1 VYGAMDMQSML
12 KDELCLHG
20 GIYSVDPS
28 LVKVDFSSNV
38 NPLGISQLASD
49 AIQENAILL
58 SSRYPDSKCRVLKR
72 RLSAYLENDLDEEWI
87 CIGNGATELIH
98 RFAQTFVRNKVI
110 IPFPTFCEYESA
122 SGRSGAEINFVPM
135 KNLSLD
141 SDVIT
146 ENAKNS
152 DAIFLCNPNNPTGLI
167 CETKLI
173 KKIIE
178 SVETST
184 KILLDESYIEL
195 ADCDRY
201 SHPMIVRIIV
211 FDFLI
216 ILRSMTKSFG
226 LAGLRLGYTICNP
239 KLTRCLSRNQIPWN
253 INGLAQ
259 AAAIASLNDPNHLR
273 LSRALIQKER
283 AFLQG
288 KIGKMQTLNAHT
300 SNVNY
305 FLISLENKSSIELRD
320 KILEQKGV
328 LVRDCSTFRGMGV
341 KYVRVAVKTRDEN
354 LRLIDAL
361 ESIDN

>member
-1 VYGAMDMQSML
+1 MYGAMDIHSGING
-12 KDELCLHG
+12 ESCLHG
-20 GIYSVDPS
+20 GIYSVNPN

-49 AIQENAILL
+49 AIQENAVLL
-58 SSRYPDSKCRVLKR
+58 SSKYPDSECRALKR
-72 RLSAYLENDLDEEWI
+72 SLSVYLENELDDEWI

-122 SGRSGAEINFVPM
+122 SKRSGAEINFVSM
-135 KNLSLD
+135 NNLSLD
-141 SDVIT
+141 SDVII
-146 ENAKNS
+146 ESAKNS
-152 DAIFLCNPNNPTGLI
+152 DAIFLCNPNNPTGLT

-173 KKIIE
+173 KKVIE
-178 SVETST
+178 SVDTST
-184 KILLDESYIEL
+184 KILVDESYIEL
-195 ADCDRY
+195 ADCGPN
-201 SHPMIVRIIV
+201 SHTMIDKIKE
-211 FDFLI
+211 FKNLI

-239 KLTRCLSRNQIPWN
+239 KLTRCLSRYQIPWN
-253 INGLAQ
+253 VNGLAQ
-259 AAAIASLNDPNHLR
+259 AAGIASLNDPNHLK

-288 KIGKMQTLNAHT
+288 KIGKMQTFNPHT

-305 FLISLENKSSIELRD
+305 FLISLENKNSIELRD
-320 KILEQKGV
+320 MLLDQKGV
-328 LVRDCSTFRGMGV
+328 LVRDCSTFRGMGL

-354 LRLIDAL
+354 LCLLDAL